1 MATRDGAESACMNP
15 NPIVDGRKAN
25 VNLAYLGA
33 KPRNHSQPSESIHPP
48 ISAGS

>member
-1 MATRDGAESACMNP
+1 MATKDGAENACANP

-33 KPRNHSQPSESIHPP
+33 KPRNHSQPCECS
-48 ISAGS
+48 